1 MSSPVHTLFH
11 VKCTFFIERVRVE
24 IMSLLCYYVLTPPD
38 ASDCSV
44 LSFMDKQGSS
54 IQKPRKR
61 HHGKIDILCQLGAR
75 IVGWEVGEA
84 VANRVVYPYR
94 FDPDVYTE
102 IVTIQSALCQANLH
116 HKTLTT

>member
-11 VKCTFFIERVRVE
+11 VKCTFFIEPVRGE
-24 IMSLLCYYVLTPPD
+24 IMLILCYYVLTPPD

-61 HHGKIDILCQLGAR
+61 HQRKIDILCQLDAR
-75 IVGWEVGEA
+75 IVGE
-84 VANRVVYPYR
+84 R
-94 FDPDVYTE
+94 
-102 IVTIQSALCQANLH
+102 
-116 HKTLTT
+116 